1 MIFFGILTGA
11 FFYFIAF
18 VLHVEWSAYAFFAG
32 AAIVTFVLHKK
43 RHFKISQITLIFLYL
58 VTILLWSK
66 DTVPLVPQFV
76 YILSSAAV
84 FFVLSDMFFKIFFSI
99 LSWLFVGAT
108 VALLMYERFGS
119 ILLSILIG
127 LVVIPIG
134 LRDRKYV
141 KDKDRSS

>member
-18 VLHVEWSAYAFFAG
+18 VLHVEWPAYAFFAG
-32 AAIVTFVLHKK
+32 AAIVTFLLHKK

-66 DTVPLVPQFV
+66 GTVPLVPQFV

-84 FFVLSDMFFKIFFSI
+84 FFVLSDMFLKIFFSI

>member
-1 MIFFGILTGA
+1 MIFFGVLTGA
-11 FFYFIAF
+11 FFYFITF
-18 VLHVEWSAYAFFAG
+18 VLHVEWPACAFFAG
-32 AAIVTFVLHKK
+32 AAIVTFVFYKN

-66 DTVPLVPQFV
+66 GIFALVPQFV

-84 FFVLSDMFFKIFFSI
+84 FFVLSDMFLKIFFSI
-99 LSWLFVGAT
+99 LSWLFVGTT

-119 ILLSILIG
+119 IPLSILIG